1 MRSGDFKQTV
11 EELIVLTDSR
21 LVKFWSAVLIV
32 GLALV
37 PYLVNP
43 HLLSIATMIMI
54 TLVGALGL
62 NILMGYTGLISLG
75 HVGFLVLGAYGYA
88 VTTEIYG
95 QGPFLGLLFA
105 GLAPATAGL
114 IVGAPSLRL
123 KGIYLA
129 ITTLAFAFIIN
140 TVILEAEGITKGAAG
155 IFVTRPTLFGISFA
169 SEQAFYWLCLIFAAV
184 ALLLSLNIRRSRLGR
199 ALMAIRDNDI
209 AARSMGINVNAY
221 KLLAFVISSFVTG
234 IAGALFGM
242 YLSYIA
248 IDGFGFHL
256 TIEALAILVVGGLGS
271 VTGVVLGTVLI
282 VFLPE
287 LTGIILGMTGETMQ
301 GVMATSAFEIRNI
314 LYGLVIIG
322 FLRFDPSGL
331 FGIWIDIRRAW
342 VNWPLKY

>member
-1 MRSGDFKQTV
+1 MRSGDFKQSV

-21 LVKFWSAVLIV
+21 LVKFWSVVLIV
-32 GLALV
+32 GLALL
-37 PYLVNP
+37 PYAVNP
-43 HLLSIATMIMI
+43 HLLSVATVIMF

-88 VTTEIYG
+88 VTTEVYG
-95 QGPFLGLLFA
+95 YGPFAGFLFA
-105 GLAPATAGL
+105 GLVPALAGL

-140 TVILEAEGITKGAAG
+140 TVILEAEDITRGTAG
-155 IFVTRPTLFGISFA
+155 IFVSRPTLFGISFA
-169 SEQAFYWLCLIFAAV
+169 GDTAFYWLCLAFAAATMLV
-184 ALLLSLNIRRSRLGR
+184 SLNIRRSRF
-199 ALMAIRDNDI
+199 
-209 AARSMGINVNAY
+209 NVNAY
-221 KLLAFVISSFVTG
+221 KLLAFVISSFITG

-248 IDGFGFHL
+248 VEGFGFHL
-256 TIEALAILVVGGLGS
+256 TIEALAILVVGGIGS
-271 VTGVVLGTVLI
+271 VAGVVFGTILI

-287 LTGIILGMTGETMQ
+287 LTGILLGMTGETMQ
-301 GVMATSAFEIRNI
+301 GIMATSAFEIRNI
-314 LYGLVIIG
+314 LYGVVIIG
-322 FLRFDPSGL
+322 FLRFDPSGI
-331 FGIWIDIRRAW
+331 FGIWVDIRRAW

>member
-11 EELIVLTDSR
+11 EELIVLTDSG
-21 LVKFWSAVLIV
+21 LVKFWSAILVI
-32 GLALV
+32 GLVLV

-43 HLLSIATMIMI
+43 HLLSIATVILF

-88 VTTEIYG
+88 VSTEVFGYG
-95 QGPFLGLLFA
+95 PLLGFLFA
-105 GLAPATAGL
+105 GLAPAIAGL

-140 TVILEAEGITKGAAG
+140 TVILEAEGITRGTAG
-155 IFVTRPTLFGISFA
+155 IFVKRPVLFGVSFA
-169 SEQAFYWLCLIFAAV
+169 SDEAFYWLCLAFAAA
-184 ALLLSLNIRRSRLGR
+184 ALLISLNIRRSRLGR
-199 ALMAIRDNDI
+199 ALMAVRDNDI
-209 AARSMGINVNAY
+209 AARSMGININAY
-221 KLLAFVISSFVTG
+221 KLVAFMISSFITG

-248 IDGFGFHL
+248 VEGFGFHL

-287 LTGIILGMTGETMQ
+287 LTGIILGMTGATMQ
-301 GVMATSAFEIRNI
+301 SIMATSAFEIRNI
-314 LYGLVIIG
+314 LYGVVIIG

-331 FGIWIDIRRAW
+331 FGIWTDIRRAW

>member
-1 MRSGDFKQTV
+1 MRSGDFKQSV

-21 LVKFWSAVLIV
+21 LVKFWSVVLIV
-32 GLALV
+32 GLALL
-37 PYLVNP
+37 PYAVNP
-43 HLLSIATMIMI
+43 HLLSIATVIMF

-88 VTTEIYG
+88 VTTEVYG
-95 QGPFLGLLFA
+95 FGPFVGFLFA
-105 GLAPATAGL
+105 GLVPALAGL

-140 TVILEAEGITKGAAG
+140 TVILEAEGITRGTAG
-155 IFVTRPTLFGISFA
+155 IFVSRPTLFGISFA
-169 SEQAFYWLCLIFAAV
+169 GDTAFYWLCLAFAAATMLV
-184 ALLLSLNIRRSRLGR
+184 SLNIRRSRFGR
-199 ALMAIRDNDI
+199 ALMAVRDNDI

-221 KLLAFVISSFVTG
+221 KLLAFVISSFITG

-248 IDGFGFHL
+248 VEGFGFHL
-256 TIEALAILVVGGLGS
+256 TIEALAILVVGGIGS
-271 VTGVVLGTVLI
+271 VAGVVFGTILI

-287 LTGIILGMTGETMQ
+287 LTGILLGMTGETMQ
-301 GVMATSAFEIRNI
+301 GIMATSAFEIRNI
-314 LYGLVIIG
+314 LYGIVIIG
-322 FLRFDPSGL
+322 FLRFDPSGI
-331 FGIWIDIRRAW
+331 FGIWVDIRRAW